1 MGNEDK
7 NLRTFRR
14 AVGFGQNIKKD
25 LVPILIH
32 VKDDPKI
39 LELTIKILVNLTI
52 PIECLLSMD
61 ELSKNNVGRHT
72 IFELN
77 NLLISSKEAFV
88 DNRVTKSL
96 LDYTNRIYENDR
108 KLSPASIDNIN
119 NCLLLIRNILHIPE
133 IKTPEQAFIKISSQ
147 NQFLWHLFTHGID
160 KTLLILISSPY
171 GVFFLF
177 YPYTS
182 NSKNMYL
189 IPLIYILDF
198 LVRCNCSTDC
208 FDLQRSTHRNLTK
221 TFEYV
226 VRVIFV

>member
-1 MGNEDK
+1 MFCFTATLEEIYKKLGNEDK

-39 LELTIKILVNLTI
+39 LDLTIKILVNLTI
-52 PIECLLSMD
+52 PTECLLSMD

-96 LDYTNRIYENDR
+96 LDYTNRIFENDR
-108 KLSPASIDNIN
+108 KLSPTSIDNIN

-133 IKTPEQAFIKISSQ
+133 MKVSSEQPNGSISSQ
-147 NQFLWHLFTHGID
+147 NQLLWHLFTHGID

-171 GVFFLF
+171 GVFIFFSHKFDYNYLF
-177 YPYTS
+177 
-182 NSKNMYL
+182 L
-189 IPLIYILDF
+189 IPSIYNI
-198 LVRCNCSTDC
+198 
-208 FDLQRSTHRNLTK
+208 
-221 TFEYV
+221 
-226 VRVIFV
+226 